1 MGKCNTQNNLG
12 VLIKKVNP
20 DSVGNDTRIF
30 LVPHTHYDAIW
41 VFNKEDYFYINIE
54 LILKQ
59 AIDLI
64 KKTDYKFLIE
74 QTFLLERVEAD
85 YPQLFAEVRKY
96 AKENSI
102 EVAGGQY
109 LLSDVMLPNGE
120 VLIREIL
127 EGKRYVKEKLDQDV
141 IVGWGADEF
150 GFNAQWPQILKGCG
164 YKYFAFR
171 RGVDKP
177 KPSEFLWSGLD
188 GSSVL
193 CHWMPL
199 GYRAG
204 LDVTKLEESY
214 HKLKEYAATD
224 LILMPSGSG
233 VTLPQPE
240 TADAVK
246 DWNKKSANKRSKMII
261 ATASQFFDSLEKRAT
276 KEGYNFEVRKGEM
289 YSGRLSEVFP
299 DCLSSRMWIKQAAK
313 EFENTL
319 LALERWNAISCLED
333 CIDSSDLLRNYWK
346 KILFI
351 AMHDALPGTGID
363 EVYNE
368 IKEIFDSMQQGMR
381 KSLITSLSEL
391 SRKIIIEKTDDS
403 SDYFLVIFNSLP
415 WEVKNWTE
423 ADLEFDEGVIR
434 GIANLRTIVNDNYI
448 GASNGKAHGNNYN
461 NYSSS
466 DNYDKKNNRG
476 EPIEV
481 DTIDCTFYHD
491 NSLKKI
497 KIGFI
502 ASVPAF
508 GFRSFEIIPGN
519 GDSNPVQSTPSS
531 HETHFKNNEFEIQ
544 VNPENATI
552 MVSKNG
558 RSYVQN
564 GNELLLEE
572 ELGDLYYHRE
582 NLGLLKSES
591 GAGVKYGSFK
601 QENFVATK
609 GKLRTHI
616 ILDSKYYALRWPYRL
631 TSKLKPLLYRHN
643 FLDIQKEIIIYNDLP
658 RIDFIT
664 HIHDRHPHSRIRV
677 KFDIS
682 PSISNQKYWSGT
694 QFGAIERKVD
704 QFYHKEDSIDNSNLG
719 GDSNKVK
726 WSEKPTG
733 IFPSLEWIDYSDKDQ
748 RGGVSLLHRG
758 IPSHE
763 IRDNSIYLTL
773 LRSVV
778 VLSSD
783 GIMGPCIPTPDAAE
797 TRPYTFNY
805 SILPHE
811 DSWNEAATY
820 RHGIEVNMSL
830 IAIQINNNKNN
841 KNISDAANE
850 SEKEENNQNGR
861 RKYLPSTYSFLQ
873 IDPKNIVLSTLKLSE
888 DKNAIIVRFYE
899 TEGKKTL
906 AKLRFAKKIKSI
918 CLTDLLENDLK
929 QVINVNGNDNTHY
942 LEIEVDPFKIVTL
955 KVKF

>member
-1 MGKCNTQNNLG
+1 MNYSSSGDDAK
-12 VLIKKVNP
+12 
-20 DSVGNDTRIF
+20 IF

-41 VFNKEDYFYINIE
+41 IFNKEDYYYINIE

-59 AIDLI
+59 ALDLI

-74 QTFLLERVEAD
+74 QTFLLEQVETN
-85 YPQLFAEVRKY
+85 YPHLFAEVRKY
-96 AKENSI
+96 VKEKKI

-109 LLSDVMLPNGE
+109 LLSDAMLPNGE

-127 EGKRYVKEKLDQDV
+127 EGKRYIKQKLDEDV

-150 GFNAQWPQILKGCG
+150 GFNAQWPQVLKSCG

-171 RGVDKP
+171 RGADKP

-188 GSSVL
+188 GSSIL

-204 LDVTKLEESY
+204 LDLTKLEESY

-240 TADAVK
+240 TAEAVK
-246 DWNKKSANKRSKMII
+246 EWNKKNARNKTKMII
-261 ATASQFFDSLEKRAT
+261 STASQFFDSLEKRAT
-276 KEGYNFEVRKGEM
+276 TAKHNFEVRKGEM

-299 DCLSSRMWIKQAAK
+299 DCTSSRMWIKQGTK

-319 LALERWNAISCLED
+319 LALERWDAICSLEG

-351 AMHDALPGTGID
+351 AMHDALSGTGID
-363 EVYNE
+363 EVYDE
-368 IKEIFDSMQQGMR
+368 IKEMFNSMQQGIR
-381 KSLITSLSEL
+381 KSLITSLSAL
-391 SRKIIIEKTDDS
+391 SRKIEIEKKDD
-403 SDYFLVIFNSLP
+403 DTHGNFVVVFNSLP
-415 WEVKNWTE
+415 WKVKDWTE
-423 ADLEFDEGVIR
+423 ADLEFGEGVIR
-434 GIANLRTIVNDNYI
+434 GITSLRTVEENSDYVIASSGQAYDNT
-448 GASNGKAHGNNYN
+448 SNSCGKK
-461 NYSSS
+461 SSGS
-466 DNYDKKNNRG
+466 ELIDL
-476 EPIEV
+476 EI
-481 DTIDCTFYHD
+481 IDCIFYPD
-491 NSLKKI
+491 NSI
-497 KIGFI
+497 KQIKFGFI
-502 ASVPAF
+502 ATVPAF
-508 GFRSFEIIPGN
+508 GFRTFEIIPEDGKPIQ
-519 GDSNPVQSTPSS
+519 SNSS
-531 HETHFKNNEFEIQ
+531 SLHETYFKNNEFEVQ

-552 MVSKNG
+552 SVSRNG
-558 RSYVQN
+558 KLYIKN

-601 QENFVATK
+601 PENFVVKK
-609 GKLRTHI
+609 GKLRSHI

-643 FLDIQKEIIIYNDLP
+643 FLDIQKEIIIYNDLA

-664 HIHDRHPHSRIRV
+664 YIHDRHPHSRIRV

-682 PSISNQKYWSGT
+682 SSISNQNYWSGT
-694 QFGAIERKVD
+694 QFGAIERKVN
-704 QFYHKEDSIDNSNLG
+704 QFYYREDSVNN
-719 GDSNKVK
+719 DSNWDSNSSNKTK

-748 RGGVSLLHRG
+748 KGGGVSLLHRG

-797 TRPYTFNY
+797 TRPYTFRY
-805 SILPHE
+805 SLLPHE
-811 DSWNEAATY
+811 DGWNEAATY
-820 RHGIEVNMSL
+820 RHGMEVNMSL
-830 IAIQINNNKNN
+830 ITIQVKNN
-841 KNISDAANE
+841 SSDANQL
-850 SEKEENNQNGR
+850 EKGKKNNQNSQR
-861 RKYLPSTYSFLQ
+861 RCLQNTYSFLL
-873 IDPKNIVLSTLKLSE
+873 IEPKNIVLSTLKRSGDE
-888 DKNAIIVRFYE
+888 KAIIIRFYE

-906 AKLRFAKKIKSI
+906 AKLRFARKIKSI
-918 CLTDLLENDLK
+918 WLTDLLENDIK
-929 QVINVNGNDNTHY
+929 QVIDGSNGNKMTNF
-942 LEIEVDPFKIVTL
+942 LEIEVEPFRIITL

>member
-1 MGKCNTQNNLG
+1 
-12 VLIKKVNP
+12 
-20 DSVGNDTRIF
+20 
-30 LVPHTHYDAIW
+30 VPHTHYDAIW
-41 VFNKEDYFYINIE
+41 VFNKEDYYHINIE

-59 AIDLI
+59 ALDLI

-74 QTFLLERVEAD
+74 QTFLLERVEAN
-85 YPQLFAEVRKY
+85 YPHMFAEVRKY
-96 AKENSI
+96 VKEKKI
-102 EVAGGQY
+102 EVTGGQY
-109 LLSDVMLPNGE
+109 LLSDAMLPNGE

-127 EGKRYVKEKLDQDV
+127 EGKRYIKQKLDQDV

-150 GFNAQWPQILKGCG
+150 GFNAQWPQVLKSCG

-171 RGVDKP
+171 RGADKP

-188 GSSVL
+188 GSSIL

-204 LDVTKLEESY
+204 LDLTKLEESY

-233 VTLPQPE
+233 VTLPQSE
-240 TADAVK
+240 TAEAVK
-246 DWNKKSANKRSKMII
+246 EWNKKNARNKAKMII
-261 ATASQFFDSLEKRAT
+261 ATASQFFDSLEKRSTAG
-276 KEGYNFEVRKGEM
+276 KYNFEVRKGEM

-299 DCLSSRMWIKQAAK
+299 DCTSSRMWIKQGTK

-319 LALERWNAISCLED
+319 LALERWDAICHLEG

-351 AMHDALPGTGID
+351 AMHDALSGTGID
-363 EVYNE
+363 EVYDE
-368 IKEIFDSMQQGMR
+368 IKETFDSMQQGIK
-381 KSLITSLSEL
+381 KSLIISLSEL
-391 SRKIIIEKTDDS
+391 SRKIRIESKDNNIHGH
-403 SDYFLVIFNSLP
+403 FVVVFNSLP
-415 WEVKNWTE
+415 WEVKDWAE

-434 GIANLRTIVNDNYI
+434 GIANLRTIVNNNNNNYVS
-448 GASNGKAHGNNYN
+448 ASNGGSSNNHDKKH
-461 NYSSS
+461 SSS
-466 DNYDKKNNRG
+466 
-476 EPIEV
+476 ELV
-481 DTIDCTFYHD
+481 DLEIIDCTFYPE
-491 NSLKKI
+491 NSIKQI

-502 ASVPAF
+502 AEVPAF
-508 GFRSFEIIPGN
+508 GFRSFEIISEDGKPM
-519 GDSNPVQSTPSS
+519 QSPSS
-531 HETHFKNNEFEIQ
+531 THETYFKNNEFEIQ
-544 VNPENATI
+544 VNPDNATI
-552 MVSKNG
+552 TVSKNG
-558 RSYVQN
+558 KPYIKN

-601 QENFVATK
+601 PENFVATK
-609 GKLRTHI
+609 GKLRSHI

-643 FLDIQKEIIIYNDLP
+643 FLDIRKEIIIYNDLT

-664 HIHDRHPHSRIRV
+664 HLHDRHPHSRIRV

-682 PSISNQKYWSGT
+682 SSISNQNYWSGT

-704 QFYHKEDSIDNSNLG
+704 QFYYNEDSVKNNSNTLNDSW
-719 GDSNKVK
+719 DSNSNKTN

-733 IFPSLEWIDYSDKDQ
+733 TFPSLEWIDYSDKDQ
-748 RGGVSLLHRG
+748 KGGVSLLQRG

-797 TRPYTFNY
+797 TRPYTFRY
-805 SILPHE
+805 SLLPHE
-811 DSWNEAATY
+811 DGWNEVATY
-820 RHGIEVNMSL
+820 RHGMEVNMSL
-830 IAIQINNNKNN
+830 IAIQVKNN
-841 KNISDAANE
+841 KHNRNSNNANQL
-850 SEKEENNQNGR
+850 EEGKKNQNSQR
-861 RKYLPSTYSFLQ
+861 RQLPSTYSFLQ
-873 IDPKNIVLSTLKLSE
+873 IYPKNIVLSTIKMSE
-888 DKNAIIVRFYE
+888 DEKAIIIRFYE

-906 AKLRFAKKIKSI
+906 AKLRFARKIKSI
-918 CLTDLLENDLK
+918 WLIDLLENDVK
-929 QVINVNGNDNTHY
+929 RVIDDNGNKKDNF
-942 LEIEVDPFKIVTL
+942 LEIEVEPFKIITL
-955 KVKF
+955 KAKF

>member
-1 MGKCNTQNNLG
+1 MNSSFSED
-12 VLIKKVNP
+12 
-20 DSVGNDTRIF
+20 DSRIF

-41 VFNKEDYFYINIE
+41 VFNKEDYYYINIE

-59 AIDLI
+59 ALDLI

-74 QTFLLERVEAD
+74 QTFLLERVEAN
-85 YPQLFAEVRKY
+85 YPHMFAEVRKY
-96 AKENSI
+96 VKEKKI
-102 EVAGGQY
+102 EVTGGQY
-109 LLSDVMLPNGE
+109 LLSDAMLPNGE

-127 EGKRYVKEKLDQDV
+127 EGKRYIKQKLDQDV

-171 RGVDKP
+171 RGANKP

-188 GSSVL
+188 GSSIL

-204 LDVTKLEESY
+204 LDLTRLEESY

-233 VTLPQPE
+233 VTLPQSE
-240 TADAVK
+240 TAEAVK
-246 DWNKKSANKRSKMII
+246 EWNKKNARNKAKMII

-276 KEGYNFEVRKGEM
+276 AGKYNFEVRKGEM

-299 DCLSSRMWIKQAAK
+299 DCTSSRMWIKQGTK

-319 LALERWNAISCLED
+319 LALERWDAICSLEG

-351 AMHDALPGTGID
+351 AMHDALSGTGID
-363 EVYNE
+363 EVYDE
-368 IKEIFDSMQQGMR
+368 IKEMFNSMQQGIR
-381 KSLITSLSEL
+381 KSLITSLSAL
-391 SRKIIIEKTDDS
+391 SRKIEIEKKDD
-403 SDYFLVIFNSLP
+403 DTHGNFVVVFNSLP
-415 WEVKNWTE
+415 WKVKDWTE
-423 ADLEFDEGVIR
+423 ADLEFGEGVIR
-434 GIANLRTIVNDNYI
+434 GITSLRTVEENSDYVIASSGQAYDNT
-448 GASNGKAHGNNYN
+448 SNSCGKK
-461 NYSSS
+461 SSGS
-466 DNYDKKNNRG
+466 ELIDL
-476 EPIEV
+476 EI
-481 DTIDCTFYHD
+481 IDCIFYPD
-491 NSLKKI
+491 NSI
-497 KIGFI
+497 KQIKFGFI
-502 ASVPAF
+502 ATVPAF
-508 GFRSFEIIPGN
+508 GFRTFEIIPEDGKPIQ
-519 GDSNPVQSTPSS
+519 SNSS
-531 HETHFKNNEFEIQ
+531 SLHETYFKNNEFEVQ

-552 MVSKNG
+552 SVSRNG
-558 RSYVQN
+558 KLYIKN

-601 QENFVATK
+601 PENFVVKK
-609 GKLRTHI
+609 GKLRSHI

-643 FLDIQKEIIIYNDLP
+643 FLDIQKEIIIYNDLA

-664 HIHDRHPHSRIRV
+664 HLHDRHPHSRIRV

-682 PSISNQKYWSGT
+682 SSISNQNYWSGT

-704 QFYHKEDSIDNSNLG
+704 QFYYNEDSVKNNSNTLNDSW
-719 GDSNKVK
+719 DSNSNKTN

-733 IFPSLEWIDYSDKDQ
+733 TFPSLEWIDYSDKDQ
-748 RGGVSLLHRG
+748 KGGVSLLQRG

-797 TRPYTFNY
+797 TRPYTFRY
-805 SILPHE
+805 SLLPHE
-811 DSWNEAATY
+811 DGWNEAATY
-820 RHGIEVNMSL
+820 RHGMEVNMSL
-830 IAIQINNNKNN
+830 TAIQVKNNKNN
-841 KNISDAANE
+841 RNSNNPNQ
-850 SEKEENNQNGR
+850 SEEGKKNQNSQR
-861 RKYLPSTYSFLQ
+861 RHLPNTYSFLQ
-873 IDPKNIVLSTLKLSE
+873 IYPKNIVLSTIKMSE
-888 DKNAIIVRFYE
+888 DEKAIIIRFYE

-906 AKLRFAKKIKSI
+906 AKLRFARKIKSI
-918 CLTDLLENDLK
+918 WLTDLLENDVK
-929 QVINVNGNDNTHY
+929 RVIYDNGNKKDNF
-942 LEIEVDPFKIVTL
+942 LEIEVEPFKIITL
-955 KVKF
+955 K